1 MELEVPGDGE
11 WLGVNVNVA
20 YWKAVKL
27 CKWNGDKNCW
37 KNTDLKLMQSENK
50 ACRTRAL
57 LKATDEENEK
67 LKVFTGRR

>member
-27 CKWNGDKNCW
+27 CK
-37 KNTDLKLMQSENK
+37 
-50 ACRTRAL
+50 
-57 LKATDEENEK
+57 
-67 LKVFTGRR
+67 

>member
-1 MELEVPGDGE
+1 
-11 WLGVNVNVA
+11 
-20 YWKAVKL
+20 
-27 CKWNGDKNCW
+27 
-37 KNTDLKLMQSENK
+37 MQSENK